1 MQHDRYDGNLISGL
15 QHTVARA
22 ERNSTDKGDILASV
36 IGDMLDAEI
45 NAALV
50 DARARAAMAMLQG
63 DMDEARR
70 WARVAGELA
79 SGEAK

>member
-1 MQHDRYDGNLISGL
+1 MQHDRYDGNLIPGL
-15 QHTVARA
+15 QRTVAWA
-22 ERNSTDKGDILASV
+22 ERDPSNGDILTSV

-79 SGEAK
+79 SGGGNG